1 MISKEIQNVSFLQ
14 FPNLEPFT
22 AIHHAIFTRRGGY
35 SQAAFRSLNIS
46 FGIGDKHIYVQ
57 KNRDLIARCLQSERL
72 VFIRQVHGNDV
83 LVLKNGGPEND
94 AVLNSK
100 APRMADA
107 MITDITGLSLVIQVA
122 DCQPVLLYDPVRSVV
137 ANVHSGW
144 RGNVLNI
151 LCSVVKIME
160 RRFGS
165 QAKNIV
171 AGIGPSLGPCCAE
184 FVNYRKELPQSFWK
198 YRTGHNHFDFW
209 EISKNQL
216 IEAGVFE
223 TNINLSQICTRCNPD
238 LFYSYRGEKFTGR
251 FAGVI
256 GLEV

>member
-57 KNRDLIARCLQSERL
+57 KNRDLIARCLESERL

-83 LVLKNGGPEND
+83 LVFKNGESAND
-94 AVLNSK
+94 AVLNSET
-100 APRMADA
+100 PRKADA
-107 MITDITGLSLVIQVA
+107 LVTDITGLSLVIQVA
-122 DCQPVLLYDPVRSVV
+122 DCQPVLLYDPVRNII

-144 RGNVLNI
+144 RGSALNI
-151 LCSVVKIME
+151 LRRVVKIME
-160 RRFGS
+160 QRFGS
-165 QAKNIV
+165 QAKNMV

-198 YRTGHNHFDFW
+198 YRTDHNHFDFW
-209 EISKNQL
+209 EISKSQL
-216 IEAGVFE
+216 IKAGVEE
-223 TNINLSQICTRCNPD
+223 TNISLSQICTRCNLD
-238 LFYSYRGEKFTGR
+238 QFYSYRGEKVTGR
-251 FAGVI
+251 FAIVI
-256 GLEV
+256 SLAV